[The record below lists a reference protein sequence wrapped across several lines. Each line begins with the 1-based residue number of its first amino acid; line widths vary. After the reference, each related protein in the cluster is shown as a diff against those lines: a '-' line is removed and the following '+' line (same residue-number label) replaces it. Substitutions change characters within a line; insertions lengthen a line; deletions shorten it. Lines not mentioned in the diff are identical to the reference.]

1 MQTVFDAILAS
12 TMNKIDNTQ
21 VATKADIIR
30 IENGLKKFST
40 KTELKN
46 VEKSLRGEIL
56 RVEERVENVEDGLK
70 DLKGEMHVV
79 HKKLDKLQNTM
90 DKFVGIVDDLRT
102 ENEVGTH
109 QIKELDKR
117 VTKLESSPRTA

>member
-1 MQTVFDAILAS
+1 
-12 TMNKIDNTQ
+12 MNKNNNTQ
-21 VATKADIIR
+21 VATKADIER
-30 IENGLKKFST
+30 LESALKSFATKDDLKKYAT
-40 KTELKN
+40 KTDLKN

-117 VTKLESSPRTA
+117 VTKLESSSRTV